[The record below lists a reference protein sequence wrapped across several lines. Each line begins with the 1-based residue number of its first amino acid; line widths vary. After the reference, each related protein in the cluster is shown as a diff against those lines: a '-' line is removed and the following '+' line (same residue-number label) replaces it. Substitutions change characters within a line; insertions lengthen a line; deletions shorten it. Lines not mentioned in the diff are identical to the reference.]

1 MRIRLP
7 VIVLAVAASLPAITW
22 ATFKPIRVLA
32 PQWVGLTC
40 TGENVCVDDVSKLPD
55 ALALRKEAL
64 SFVATRVDRIGTVP
78 RFVFCSQQPCAQSF
92 GFSPYQGAY
101 HVGTSGVVIGPLGWR
116 PFFVRHELIHHVQ
129 MENIGSM
136 HALLF
141 TPTWFIEG
149 MAYSLSEDPRRPLPE
164 PLEGWRNHFEAWY
177 PTQQKKEE
185 FWGVARALRP

>member
-7 VIVLAVAASLPAITW
+7 VLVLAVAASLPAITW

-40 TGENVCVDDVSKLPD
+40 TPENVCVDDMARMPE
-55 ALALRKEAL
+55 ALALRAEAL
-64 SFVATRVDRIGTVP
+64 GFVAARVGGIAQVP
-78 RFVFCSQQPCAQSF
+78 RFVFCSQPACAQSF
-92 GFSPYQGAY
+92 GFTHQGAY
-101 HVGTSGVVIGPLGWR
+101 HVGTSGVVIGPRGWQ
-116 PFFVRHELIHHVQ
+116 PYFARHELIHHVQ
-129 MENIGSM
+129 MEHIGSL

-164 PLEGWRNHFEAWY
+164 PLEGWRGQFEAWY
-177 PTQQKKEE
+177 PAVNKQD
-185 FWGVARALRP
+185 FCAVARAL